1 MAEFDSAGSV
11 FKSRPKALASLLGAR
26 GEHDRLWRPEELAAI
41 FRHQLSAPVMVDL
54 GGFDPGAAVQLKIVT
69 EAQGLLLKSFAELFE
84 HPAPPLELLVA
95 AKNFA
100 KLNLDH
106 PESYLPSEIA
116 AAIYYTSIAAALV
129 RLNERITQLPDADVR
144 RGLLWV
150 RGQDWVDGK
159 TRALLDQA
167 LEKLAPAVTETKGQP

>member
-26 GEHDRLWRPEELAAI
+26 GEHGRLWRPEELAAI

-69 EAQGLLLKSFAELFE
+69 EAQGLLLKSFSELFD
-84 HPAPPLELLVA
+84 HPTPPIELLVA
-95 AKNFA
+95 TKNFA

-116 AAIYYTSIAAALV
+116 AALYYASIAAALV
-129 RLNERITQLPDADVR
+129 RLDERITQLPDADIQ

-150 RGQDWVDGK
+150 REQNWVDGK
-159 TRALLDQA
+159 TRVLLDQA
-167 LEKLAPAVTETKGQP
+167 LEKLSPAATETKNEV

>member
-1 MAEFDSAGSV
+1 MADFDSAGSV
-11 FKSRPKALASLLGAR
+11 FKSRPKALATLMGVR
-26 GEHDRLWRPEELAAI
+26 GEHGRLWRPEELAAI

-69 EAQGLLLKSFAELFE
+69 EAQGLLLKSFSELFE
-84 HPAPPLELLVA
+84 HPTPPLELLEA
-95 AKNFA
+95 TKNFA

-106 PESYLPSEIA
+106 PESCLPGEIA

-129 RLNERITQLPDADVR
+129 RLNQRITQLPDADVR

-159 TRALLDQA
+159 TRVLLDQA
-167 LEKLAPAVTETKGQP
+167 LEKLSPAAPETKSEV